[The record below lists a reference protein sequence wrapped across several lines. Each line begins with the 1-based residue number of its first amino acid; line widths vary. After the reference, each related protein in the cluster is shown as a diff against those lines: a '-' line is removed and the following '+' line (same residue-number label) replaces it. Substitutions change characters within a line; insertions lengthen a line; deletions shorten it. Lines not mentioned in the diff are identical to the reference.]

1 MINFIM
7 STLRLSSSPRHRIVV
22 WLMSCAIL
30 VMLGWLRT
38 LTGAEY
44 TFASAAIIPL
54 VAISWVGGRNDGYAF
69 SLLAA
74 IMWASADFM
83 ADRQFSASWIPATNS
98 LVRLMIYAFVSYLIA
113 YVKEL
118 LVRENELAAHDELT
132 KLLNRRAFFE
142 LGNAAV
148 DRSRRYGHSMAVA
161 FLDLD
166 NFKQLNDT
174 RGHKVGDLALKATAA
189 ALRKKLRSTDIIAR
203 LGGDEFAVLIPEA
216 SFEAAKEAG
225 QKIASAV
232 NAAMKKFSPV
242 SVSVGV
248 SWFEAGDT
256 DFSGMLEAADAL
268 MYEIKEEGKHGV
280 RVRKEEVR
288 KNHEQLSGN

>member
-1 MINFIM
+1 MINFII

-54 VAISWVGGRNDGYAF
+54 VAISWVGGRNDGYVF

-74 IMWASADFM
+74 TMWASADFM
-83 ADRQFSASWIPATNS
+83 ADHQFSASWVPATNS

-118 LVRENELAAHDELT
+118 LVREKELSAHDELT

-142 LGNAAV
+142 LGHAAV
-148 DRSRRYGHSMAVA
+148 DRSKRYGHAMAVA

-203 LGGDEFAVLIPEA
+203 LGGDEFAVLIPET
-216 SFEAAKEAG
+216 SFEAAEDAAH
-225 QKIASAV
+225 KIANAV

-248 SWFEAGDT
+248 SWFEIANG
-256 DFSGMLEAADAL
+256 DFSDMLETADAL

-280 RVRKEEVR
+280 RIQRTRCRKE
-288 KNHEQLSGN
+288 S